1 MPNSPKLVENAVHRH
16 KGRGRGGGLDHN
28 PGQDGYPRTRL
39 LPWRGG
45 AMAVG
50 PDMGVARFAA
60 AKFALEKVPDLRPVM
75 RRYDTLSIG
84 AALIVASISFLVSAA
99 AVATGMDPA
108 TASVV
113 VAVLVTATAA
123 GALLSLMAWLQS
135 ELQRVLTP
143 AYNAFVEW
151 RLELEKTGVRGVAG
165 AVTASTWLE
174 FLLGRIE
181 GSTKWLEIL
190 IAAAGPLPAAAGRG
204 GGGALAGGA
213 QGAPPRGGPP
223 GPRGGAQG
231 VRRRPPLHRGRAGPR
246 PPAPPPVPRRA
257 HPG

>member
-1 MPNSPKLVENAVHRH
+1 
-16 KGRGRGGGLDHN
+16 
-28 PGQDGYPRTRL
+28 
-39 LPWRGG
+39 
-45 AMAVG
+45 MAVG

-99 AVATGMDPA
+99 AVATGMNPA
-108 TASVV
+108 AASVV

-151 RLELEKTGVRGVAG
+151 GLELQKTGVRGVAG
-165 AVTASTWLE
+165 EVTASTWLE

-190 IAAAGPLPAAAGRG
+190 IAAAGLIPAAAVSGAG
-204 GGGALAGGA
+204 TALAGGPTA
-213 QGAPPRGGPP
+213 LAVAATAVSVGLASIAVARV
-223 GPRGGAQG
+223 AA
-231 VRRRPPLHRGRAGPR
+231 RRRLLLFLAELILGQTVSEPKDIASIYWTVLRRRTRRSPR
-246 PPAPPPVPRRA
+246 
-257 HPG
+257 

>member
-1 MPNSPKLVENAVHRH
+1 
-16 KGRGRGGGLDHN
+16 
-28 PGQDGYPRTRL
+28 
-39 LPWRGG
+39 
-45 AMAVG
+45 MAVG

-190 IAAAGPLPAAAGRG
+190 IAAAGLIPAAAVSGAG
-204 GGGALAGGA
+204 TALAGGPTVLA
-213 QGAPPRGGPP
+213 VAATAVSVGLASIAVARV
-223 GPRGGAQG
+223 AA
-231 VRRRPPLHRGRAGPR
+231 RRRLLLFLAELILGQTVSEPKDIASIYWTVLRRRTRRSPR
-246 PPAPPPVPRRA
+246 
-257 HPG
+257 

>member
-1 MPNSPKLVENAVHRH
+1 
-16 KGRGRGGGLDHN
+16 
-28 PGQDGYPRTRL
+28 
-39 LPWRGG
+39 
-45 AMAVG
+45 MAVG

-108 TASVV
+108 AASVV

-151 RLELEKTGVRGVAG
+151 GLELQKTGVRGVAG
-165 AVTASTWLE
+165 EVTASTWLE

-190 IAAAGPLPAAAGRG
+190 IAAAGLIPAAAVSGAG
-204 GGGALAGGA
+204 TALAGGPTA
-213 QGAPPRGGPP
+213 LAVAATAVSVGLASIAVARV
-223 GPRGGAQG
+223 AA
-231 VRRRPPLHRGRAGPR
+231 RRRLLLFLAELILGQTVSEPKDIASIYWTVLGRRTRRSPR
-246 PPAPPPVPRRA
+246 
-257 HPG
+257 